1 MGALFVVGLCNSDN
15 NFSVLSGG
23 KILKNSCFPGTK
35 IPNRRPCRAC
45 CLLSHGLLLL
55 VFLQIV
61 FFRELCR
68 MLFGSIVGVRLR
80 VQPVFEVSKAAAMSV
95 NHIDQQFPHG

>member
-68 MLFGSIVGVRLR
+68 MLFGQIVGVRW
-80 VQPVFEVSKAAAMSV
+80 VQPVFEVSKALHLNV
-95 NHIDQQFPHG
+95 REPH